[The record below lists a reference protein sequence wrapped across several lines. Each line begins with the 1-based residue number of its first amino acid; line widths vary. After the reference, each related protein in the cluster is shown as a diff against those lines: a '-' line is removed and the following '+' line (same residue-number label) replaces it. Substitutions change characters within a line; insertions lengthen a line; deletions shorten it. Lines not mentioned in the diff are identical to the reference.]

1 MEACIRKRS
10 RCGFGLLPILGFS
23 LVVASCGK
31 NGALDPNNELPFGHI
46 DAPVGGVTV
55 PAGPLEV
62 NGWALDDSSVTAIR
76 IYVDNHFKAAAKV
89 DSNRPDLAGPYP
101 QYIHGTNLHG
111 WKAQV
116 DIPSAGTHT
125 ILAQAVD
132 DGGATRDLMAVSVTV
147 R

>member
-1 MEACIRKRS
+1 MEACLRKRA
-10 RCGFGLLPILGFS
+10 RRGFGLLPILGFS
-23 LVVASCGK
+23 LVVASCG
-31 NGALDPNNELPFGHI
+31 NGAQDPNNELPFGHI

-62 NGWALDDSSVTAIR
+62 NGWALDDSAVKAIR
-76 IYVDNHFKAAAKV
+76 IYVDNHFKAATTV

-101 QYIHGTNLHG
+101 QYVHGTSLHG

-116 DIPSAGTHT
+116 DIPSAPGSHT

-132 DGGATRDLMAVSVTV
+132 DAGATRDVMAVSVTV